1 MAEEVLD
8 DPAVFLE
15 VRLRHAF
22 TQRCGHMSR
31 TLSKCSM
38 LNSHE
43 LIIEM
48 CEQGSLKGFQVA
60 FGCRGIPPFVSDEE
74 V

>member
-15 VRLRHAF
+15 
-22 TQRCGHMSR
+22 
-31 TLSKCSM
+31 
-38 LNSHE
+38 
-43 LIIEM
+43 
-48 CEQGSLKGFQVA
+48 GSLKGFQVA